1 MYRSFRRVLLV
12 AGLLALLSALLNP
25 AVAALRTR
33 SVLSGG
39 SAPSWAPAA
48 TASIR
53 PGVQTFSEGAQC
65 TANFVFTDSA
75 GAVYLGQ
82 AAHCSGTGG
91 PTETNGC
98 DAGSLPLGTPVKIE
112 GASKPGT
119 LAYSSWISMKA
130 RGETDANA
138 CQYNDFALVKIDAA
152 DAGKVNPSVPFFG
165 GPVGLARAGTAV
177 GDAVYSYGD
186 SKLRLG
192 LSVLSPK
199 RGLSIGD
206 DGAGWSHLVYTLSPG
221 IPGDSGS
228 GVLDKAGRALGVLS
242 TVQVLPLAGSNGVGD
257 LPRELAYLKANSGLP
272 TVTLAEGTEA
282 FTPGRIL

>member
-33 SVLSGG
+33 SVLSGS

-98 DAGSLPLGTPVKIE
+98 NSGSLRLGTPVKIE

-119 LAYSSWISMKA
+119 LVYNSWITMQAK
-130 RGETDANA
+130 GETDPNA

-152 DAGKVNPSVPFFG
+152 DVGKVNPSVPFFG
-165 GPVGLARAGTAV
+165 GPVGLASAGTAV
-177 GDAVYSYGD
+177 GDAVYSYGN

-199 RGLSIGD
+199 RGVSIGD
-206 DGAGWSHLVYTLSPG
+206 GGDGWSHLVYTVSPG

-272 TVTLAEGTEA
+272 AVTLAEGTEA